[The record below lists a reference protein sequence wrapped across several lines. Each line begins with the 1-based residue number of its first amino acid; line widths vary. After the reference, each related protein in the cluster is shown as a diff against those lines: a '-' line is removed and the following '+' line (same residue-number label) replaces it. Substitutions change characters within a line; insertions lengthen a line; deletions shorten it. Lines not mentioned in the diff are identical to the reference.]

1 MSCCGCEIVSADEK
15 ERKIV
20 IYIPMDSDNVMK
32 VKAGA
37 DVTVTIKGK
46 VKGGRFSAEKSEWED
61 ASGNLEIEVDDITVK
76 GSNYYAELADS

>member
-20 IYIPMDSDNVMK
+20 IYIPMDADNVMK

-37 DVTVTIKGK
+37 EVTVTIKGK